1 MKLGFLTAR
10 TFLVLAAI
18 AGLPH
23 YAQAFDHV
31 KTPGLGPGLEQTM
44 RSVVSVLPEWADRPP
59 SAEEPEGS
67 GVVVADGRLVL
78 TADHI
83 LGNPLSVR
91 IRTSEG
97 DIRAARIFSRDSKT
111 DLALLALDKPL
122 PALRF
127 DDEIAIGDQ
136 VCALGNAFGLGVSAT
151 CGTVSAVKRSGTG
164 FNTIEDF
171 IQTDAAVN
179 PGMSGGALIDRDG
192 NLVGVLS
199 AIFTKQS
206 DANIGVNF
214 AVSARL
220 AQTALTRLRS
230 RTDTSW
236 PALDAR
242 LRPHPPRG
250 ATGRTGA
257 AVVDITPGSAAAR
270 SGLKPADVI
279 IEADGRRVRGPDD
292 VVAAFALAAGEAGL
306 TLSVLRSGEV
316 VTIKVPIGQ

>member
-1 MKLGFLTAR
+1 MPGLPAIRLA
-10 TFLVLAAI
+10 LVLAVLAV
-18 AGLPH
+18 LPH
-23 YAQAFDHV
+23 YAQAFTDNR
-31 KTPGLGPGLEQTM
+31 TAGLKLAM
-44 RSVVSVLPEWADRPP
+44 RSVVSILPQWNSRPP

-67 GVVVADGRLVL
+67 GVAVADGRLVL

-83 LGNPLSVR
+83 LGNPVSVR
-91 IRTSEG
+91 IRTIDGE
-97 DIRAARIFSRDSKT
+97 IHAARIFARDSAA
-111 DLALLALDKPL
+111 DLALLELDEPL

-127 DDEIAIGDQ
+127 DDGIAIGEP

-151 CGTVSAVKRSGTG
+151 CGTVSAVDRSGIG

-179 PGMSGGALIDRDG
+179 PGMSGGALIDHDG

-220 AQTALTRLRS
+220 ANIALARLRS
-230 RTDTSW
+230 RAGTSW

-242 LRPHPPRG
+242 VGPHPPSG
-250 ATGRTGA
+250 ATGRLG
-257 AVVDITPGSAAAR
+257 AVVVDLANNSVAAR

-279 IEADGRRVRGPDD
+279 IGAGNRRVRGPDD
-292 VVAAFALAAGEAGL
+292 VTAAFALAAGKGGL
-306 TLSVLRSGEV
+306 ALSILRSGKTL
-316 VTIKVPIGQ
+316 TIQVPIGQ

>member
-1 MKLGFLTAR
+1 
-10 TFLVLAAI
+10 LALAII
-18 AGLPH
+18 AGLFQDAH
-23 YAQAFDHV
+23 AFDQV
-31 KTPGLGPGLEQTM
+31 KTPSVGQGLGQAM
-44 RSVVSVLPEWADRPP
+44 HSVVSVLPEWPGRPP

-83 LGNPLSVR
+83 LGDPVGVR
-91 IRTSEG
+91 IRTVEG
-97 DIRAARIFSRDSKT
+97 DIRTARIFARDSAT
-111 DLALLALDKPL
+111 DLALLAIDKPL

-127 DDEIAIGDQ
+127 DDDIAIGDP

-164 FNTIEDF
+164 FNAIEDF

-199 AIFTKQS
+199 AIFTKRS

-220 AQTALTRLRS
+220 AQIALARLRS
-230 RTDTSW
+230 QTGTSW

-250 ATGRTGA
+250 ATGRLGA
-257 AVVDITPGSAAAR
+257 AVVDVTLGSAAAH
-270 SGLKPADVI
+270 SGLKAADVI
-279 IEADGRRVRGPDD
+279 VEAGGRRVRGTGD
-292 VVAAFALAAGEAGL
+292 VVAAFALAAGEASL
-306 TLSVLRSGEV
+306 VLSVLRSGET
-316 VTIKVPIGQ
+316 VTIKVPIDQ

>member
-1 MKLGFLTAR
+1 
-10 TFLVLAAI
+10 
-18 AGLPH
+18 
-23 YAQAFDHV
+23 
-31 KTPGLGPGLEQTM
+31 M
-44 RSVVSVLPEWADRPP
+44 RSVVSVLPEWPSRPP

-83 LGNPLSVR
+83 LGNPVSVR
-91 IRTSEG
+91 IRTIEG
-97 DIRAARIFSRDSKT
+97 DIRTARILARDGAT
-111 DLALLALDKPL
+111 DLALLVVDRPL

-127 DDEIAIGDQ
+127 SDEVAIGDP

-151 CGTVSAVKRSGTG
+151 CGTVSAVKKSGAG
-164 FNTIEDF
+164 FNAIEDF
-171 IQTDAAVN
+171 VQTDAAVN

-199 AIFTKQS
+199 AIFTKRS

-220 AQTALTRLRS
+220 AQTALARLRS
-230 RTDTSW
+230 RNETSW

-242 LRPHPPRG
+242 LAPYPPRG

-257 AVVDITPGSAAAR
+257 VVMDVAPGSVAAR
-270 SGLKPADVI
+270 AGLKVADVI
-279 IEADGRRVRGPDD
+279 VEAGGRRVRGPDD
-292 VVAAFALAAGEAGL
+292 VVAAFALAAGETGL
-306 TLSVLRSGEV
+306 ALSVLRSADA
-316 VTIKVPIGQ
+316 VTIQVPIDQ

>member
-1 MKLGFLTAR
+1 MRGFLAGR
-10 TFLVLAAI
+10 LVLALAAI
-18 AGLPH
+18 AVLPH
-23 YAQAFDHV
+23 DAQAFDDV
-31 KTPGLGPGLEQTM
+31 RTPALEKAM
-44 RSVVSVLPEWADRPP
+44 RSVVSVLPAWAGRPP

-83 LGNPLSVR
+83 LGNPVGVR
-91 IRTSEG
+91 IRTIEG
-97 DIRAARIFSRDSKT
+97 DIRAARILARDSET
-111 DLALLALDKPL
+111 DLALLAVDQPL

-127 DDEIAIGDQ
+127 DDEVAIGEP

-151 CGTVSAVKRSGTG
+151 CGTVSAVRKSGTG
-164 FNTIEDF
+164 FNSIEDF

-199 AIFTKQS
+199 AIFTKRS

-220 AQTALTRLRS
+220 SQTALARLRS
-230 RTDTSW
+230 RTKTSW

-250 ATGRTGA
+250 ATGRSGA
-257 AVVDITPGSAAAR
+257 AVVDVAPDSAAAR
-270 SGLKPADVI
+270 AGLKPADVI
-279 IEADGRRVRGPDD
+279 IEAGGRRVRGPDD
-292 VVAAFALAAGEAGL
+292 VVAAFALAAGEDGL
-306 TLSVLRSGEV
+306 ALSVLRVGEI

>member
-1 MKLGFLTAR
+1 MAIRIL
-10 TFLVLAAI
+10 LVLAAI
-18 AGLPH
+18 AGLPQ

-31 KTPGLGPGLEQTM
+31 KTPGLGPDLEQAM
-44 RSVVSVLPEWADRPP
+44 RSVVSVLPEWPGRSP

-91 IRTSEG
+91 IRTIEG
-97 DIRAARIFSRDSKT
+97 DIRTARIFARDSAT
-111 DLALLALDKPL
+111 DLALLAIDTPL

-127 DDEIAIGDQ
+127 DDEITIGDP

-214 AVSARL
+214 AVSAQL
-220 AQTALTRLRS
+220 AQTALARLRS

-270 SGLKPADVI
+270 AGLKPGDVI
-279 IEADGRRVRGPDD
+279 VEAGGRRVRGPDD
-292 VVAAFALAAGEAGL
+292 VAAAFALAAGEVGL
-306 TLSVLRSGEV
+306 ALSVLRSGKTVKIE
-316 VTIKVPIGQ
+316 VPIGQ

>member
-1 MKLGFLTAR
+1 MSRILAARTVLVLTAS
-10 TFLVLAAI
+10 I
-18 AGLPH
+18 GLFQDG
-23 YAQAFDHV
+23 QAFEHAKRLD
-31 KTPGLGPGLEQTM
+31 LGQSM
-44 RSVVSVLPEWADRPP
+44 RSVVSVLPEWAGRPP

-83 LGNPLSVR
+83 LGDPVSIR
-91 IRTSEG
+91 IRTIEG
-97 DIRAARIFSRDSKT
+97 DIRVARIIARDGAT
-111 DLALLALDKPL
+111 DLALLAIDKPL

-127 DDEIAIGDQ
+127 HDEIAIGDR

-164 FNTIEDF
+164 FNEIEDF

-199 AIFTKQS
+199 AIFTKRS

-220 AQTALTRLRS
+220 AKLALSRLRS
-230 RTDTSW
+230 PTGTSW
-236 PALDAR
+236 PALAAR
-242 LRPHPPRG
+242 LRPHPPRR
-250 ATGRTGA
+250 ATGRLGA
-257 AVVDITPGSAAAR
+257 AVVDVKPDSAAAR
-270 SGLKPADVI
+270 AGLQAADVI
-279 IEADGRRVRGPDD
+279 IEAGGRRVRGPDD
-292 VVAAFALAAGEAGL
+292 VVAAFALAVGEAAL
-306 TLSVLRSGEV
+306 ALSILRSGETL
-316 VTIKVPIGQ
+316 TIQVPIEQ

>member
-1 MKLGFLTAR
+1 MPALSAAR
-10 TFLVLAAI
+10 LVLALA
-18 AGLPH
+18 ALAVLPH
-23 YAQAFDHV
+23 DAQAFDDNR
-31 KTPGLGPGLEQTM
+31 TPDLEKAM
-44 RSVVSVLPEWADRPP
+44 RSVVSVLPAWAGRPP
-59 SAEEPEGS
+59 SAEEPEGT

-83 LGNPLSVR
+83 LGNPIGVR
-91 IRTSEG
+91 IRTIEG
-97 DIRAARIFSRDSKT
+97 DIRAARILARDSAT
-111 DLALLALDKPL
+111 DLSLLAVDTPL

-127 DDEIAIGDQ
+127 GGEVAIGDP

-151 CGTVSAVKRSGTG
+151 CGRVSAINRSGTG

-199 AIFTKQS
+199 AIFTKRS

-220 AQTALTRLRS
+220 TQTALARLRS

-250 ATGRTGA
+250 ATGRLGA
-257 AVVDITPGSAAAR
+257 AVVDIAPGSVAAR
-270 SGLKPADVI
+270 AGLKAADVI
-279 IEADGRRVRGPDD
+279 IEAGGRRVRGPDD
-292 VVAAFALAAGEAGL
+292 VVAAFALAAGKARL
-306 TLSVLRSGEV
+306 ALSVLRSAET
-316 VTIKVPIGQ
+316 VTIMVPIGQ

>member
-1 MKLGFLTAR
+1 MKLGFLAAR
-10 TFLVLAAI
+10 IVLVLAAL
-18 AGLPH
+18 AGSPQ

-31 KTPGLGPGLEQTM
+31 ETPGLGQAM
-44 RSVVSVLPEWADRPP
+44 RAVVSVLPEWAGRPP

-67 GVVVADGRLVL
+67 GVVVADGRQVL

-83 LGNPLSVR
+83 LGNPVGVR
-91 IRTSEG
+91 IRTVEG
-97 DIRAARIFSRDSKT
+97 VIRAARIIARDGAT
-111 DLALLALDKPL
+111 DLALLAVDTPL

-127 DDEIAIGDQ
+127 GDEVAIGDP

-164 FNTIEDF
+164 FNAIEDF

-179 PGMSGGALIDRDG
+179 PGMSGGALINRDG

-199 AIFTKQS
+199 AIFTKRS
-206 DANIGVNF
+206 DANIGINF

-220 AQTALTRLRS
+220 AQIALARLRS

-242 LRPHPPRG
+242 LAPHPPRG
-250 ATGRTGA
+250 AIGRLGA
-257 AVVDITPGSAAAR
+257 AVVDITPGSAAAG
-270 SGLKPADVI
+270 SGLKSADVI
-279 IEADGRRVRGPDD
+279 IEAGGRRVRGPDD
-292 VVAAFALAAGEAGL
+292 VVAAFALAAGEADL
-306 TLSVLRSGEV
+306 TLSVLRSGEI
-316 VTIKVPIGQ
+316 VTIQVQIGQ

>member
-1 MKLGFLTAR
+1 MFRLSAAR
-10 TFLVLAAI
+10 LVLALA
-18 AGLPH
+18 AVAVLPND
-23 YAQAFDHV
+23 AQPFDGD
-31 KTPGLGPGLEQTM
+31 KTPGLEQAM
-44 RSVVSVLPEWADRPP
+44 LSVVSVLPQWAGRPP

-83 LGNPLSVR
+83 LGNPVDVR
-91 IRTSEG
+91 IRTTQG
-97 DIRAARIFSRDSKT
+97 DIRSARILDRDSAT
-111 DLALLALDKPL
+111 DLALLALDTPL

-127 DDEIAIGDQ
+127 VDQIQIGDP

-151 CGTVSAVKRSGTG
+151 CGTVSAVERSGAG

-179 PGMSGGALIDRDG
+179 PGMSGGALIDHDG

-199 AIFTKQS
+199 AIFTKRS

-220 AQTALTRLRS
+220 AEIAVTRLRS
-230 RTDTSW
+230 GTNTTW

-242 LRPHPPRG
+242 LRPHPSRG
-250 ATGRTGA
+250 ATGRLG
-257 AVVDITPGSAAAR
+257 AVVVDVTPGTAAGRA
-270 SGLKPADVI
+270 GLRAADVI
-279 IEADGRRVRGPDD
+279 IEAGGRRVRGPDD
-292 VVAAFALAAGEAGL
+292 VVAAFALAAGEDGL
-306 TLSVLRSGEV
+306 ALSVLRSGEI
-316 VTIKVPIGQ
+316 VTIKVPIDQ

>member
-1 MKLGFLTAR
+1 MKRGFLTTR
-10 TFLVLAAI
+10 IVLALAASI
-18 AGLPH
+18 GLFQDG
-23 YAQAFDHV
+23 QAFEHV
-31 KTPGLGPGLEQTM
+31 KTPDLGQAM
-44 RSVVSVLPEWADRPP
+44 RSIVSVLPEWPGRPP

-83 LGNPLSVR
+83 LGNPLGVR
-91 IRTSEG
+91 IRTIDG
-97 DIRAARIFSRDSKT
+97 DIRAARIFARDSAT
-111 DLALLALDKPL
+111 DLALLALDTPL
-122 PALRF
+122 PALHF
-127 DDEIAIGDQ
+127 DDEIAIGDP

-151 CGTVSAVKRSGTG
+151 CGTVSAVNRSGTG

-214 AVSARL
+214 AVSAQL
-220 AQTALTRLRS
+220 AQTTLARLRS
-230 RTDTSW
+230 RTETSW
-236 PALDAR
+236 PAFDAR

-257 AVVDITPGSAAAR
+257 AVVDVAPGSAAAR

-279 IEADGRRVRGPDD
+279 IEVGGRRVRGPDD
-292 VVAAFALAAGEAGL
+292 VVAAFALAAGEACL
-306 TLSVLRSGEV
+306 ALSVLRSGEN

>member
-1 MKLGFLTAR
+1 MKRGFLTTR
-10 TFLVLAAI
+10 IVLALAASI
-18 AGLPH
+18 GLFQDG
-23 YAQAFDHV
+23 QAFEHV
-31 KTPGLGPGLEQTM
+31 KTPDLGQAM
-44 RSVVSVLPEWADRPP
+44 RSIVSVLPEWPGRPP

-83 LGNPLSVR
+83 LGNPLGVR
-91 IRTSEG
+91 IRTIDG
-97 DIRAARIFSRDSKT
+97 DIRAARIFARDSAT
-111 DLALLALDKPL
+111 DLALLALDTPL
-122 PALRF
+122 PALHF
-127 DDEIAIGDQ
+127 DDEIAIGDP

-151 CGTVSAVKRSGTG
+151 CGTVSAVNRSGTG

-214 AVSARL
+214 AVSAQL
-220 AQTALTRLRS
+220 AQTTLARLRS
-230 RTDTSW
+230 RTETSW

-257 AVVDITPGSAAAR
+257 AVVDVAPGSAAAR

-279 IEADGRRVRGPDD
+279 IEAGGRRVRGPDD
-292 VVAAFALAAGEAGL
+292 VVAAFALAAGEACL
-306 TLSVLRSGEV
+306 ALSV
-316 VTIKVPIGQ
+316 

>member
-1 MKLGFLTAR
+1 LATRIL
-10 TFLVLAAI
+10 LVLAAI
-18 AGLPH
+18 AGVPQ
-23 YAQAFDHV
+23 YAQAFDDD
-31 KTPGLGPGLEQTM
+31 KTPGLKQAM
-44 RSVVSVLPEWADRPP
+44 RSVVSVLPEWAGRPH

-91 IRTSEG
+91 IRTIEG
-97 DIRAARIFSRDSKT
+97 DIRAARIFARDSAT
-111 DLALLALDKPL
+111 DLALLALDTPL

-127 DDEIAIGDQ
+127 DGEITIGDP

-151 CGTVSAVKRSGTG
+151 CGTVSAVKKSGTG

-199 AIFTKQS
+199 AIFTKRS

-214 AVSARL
+214 AVSAQL

-230 RTDTSW
+230 RTKKSW

-250 ATGRTGA
+250 ATGRLG
-257 AVVDITPGSAAAR
+257 AVVVDFAPGSAAAR
-270 SGLKPADVI
+270 SGLEPTDVI
-279 IEADGRRVRGPDD
+279 IEAGGRRVRGPDD
-292 VVAAFALAAGEAGL
+292 VAAAFALAAGKAGL
-306 TLSVLRSGEV
+306 VLSVLRSGEI
-316 VTIKVPIGQ
+316 VTMKVPIGQ

>member
-1 MKLGFLTAR
+1 MLGLSAARIVLVLTAI
-10 TFLVLAAI
+10 AA
-18 AGLPH
+18 LPH
-23 YAQAFDHV
+23 DAPAFDHV
-31 KTPGLGPGLEQTM
+31 QTPGLGQAM
-44 RSVVSVLPEWADRPP
+44 RSVVSVLPQWSGRPP

-83 LGNPLSVR
+83 LGNPVGIR
-91 IRTSEG
+91 IRTVDG
-97 DIRAARIFSRDSKT
+97 DIRAARIFARDSAT
-111 DLALLALDKPL
+111 DLALLAVDTPL
-122 PALRF
+122 PALHF
-127 DDEIAIGDQ
+127 GKEVAIGNP

-151 CGTVSAVKRSGTG
+151 CGTVSAVNRSGTG

-214 AVSARL
+214 AASARL
-220 AQTALTRLRS
+220 AQQALARFRS
-230 RTDTSW
+230 KTDTPW

-242 LRPHPPRG
+242 LAPHPPRG
-250 ATGRTGA
+250 ATGRSGA
-257 AVVDITPGSAAAR
+257 AVVDITPGSAASRA
-270 SGLKPADVI
+270 GLKAADVI
-279 IEADGRRVRGPDD
+279 VEAGGRRVRGPDD
-292 VVAAFALAAGEAGL
+292 VVAAFALAAGEDGL
-306 TLSVLRSGEV
+306 ALSVLRSGKM
-316 VTIKVPIGQ
+316 VTIEVPIGQ

>member
-1 MKLGFLTAR
+1 MSGLSATRIA
-10 TFLVLAAI
+10 LVLTVAAAPI
-18 AGLPH
+18 QNT
-23 YAQAFDHV
+23 QAFDHNN
-31 KTPGLGPGLEQTM
+31 KPDIEQAM
-44 RSVVSVLPEWADRPP
+44 RSVVSVLPQWRSRPP

-67 GVVVADGRLVL
+67 GVVVVDGRLVL

-83 LGNPLSVR
+83 LGNPLGVR
-91 IRTSEG
+91 IRTIDG
-97 DIRAARIFSRDSKT
+97 DILAARIFARDSAT
-111 DLALLALDKPL
+111 DLALLAVDKPL

-127 DDEIAIGDQ
+127 DEKIAIGDP

-151 CGTVSAVKRSGTG
+151 CGTVSAVKKSGTG

-199 AIFTKQS
+199 AIFTKRS

-220 AQTALTRLRS
+220 AQTALARLRS
-230 RTDTSW
+230 RTGTSW
-236 PALDAR
+236 PTLDAR

-257 AVVDITPGSAAAR
+257 AVVDVASGTAAAR
-270 SGLKPADVI
+270 SGLKAGDVI
-279 IEADGRRVRGPDD
+279 VEAGGRRVRGPDD
-292 VVAAFALAAGEAGL
+292 VVAAFALAADEVDLA
-306 TLSVLRSGEV
+306 LSVLRSGKI
-316 VTIKVPIGQ
+316 VTIRVLIDQ